1 MLYASVGGI
10 RDPMKQEITLE
21 YCRNQNKDICILSE
35 THINHEQFHQIR
47 NNWLRPFF
55 FSLGYTFSKGIL
67 ILLHP
72 GLPDV
77 TEIDSDPNGRFVSL
91 KVAPSDERIL
101 CVYAP
106 SGHSNREQLARRCFF
121 EELHNYIENKFQGNE
136 NKIIIGDFSCT
147 LDNMDRS
154 DGNKTQKR

>member
-35 THINHEQFHQIR
+35 THINHEQFLQIR

-55 FSLGYTFSKGIL
+55 FSLGDTFSKGIL

-72 GLPDV
+72 GFPDV
-77 TEIDSDPNGRFVSL
+77 TEIDSDPNGRFVSF
-91 KVAPSDERIL
+91 KGAPSDERIL
-101 CVYAP
+101 CVCAP
-106 SGHSNREQLARRCFF
+106 SGRSNREQLARRYFF
-121 EELHNYIENKFQGNE
+121 EELQIYLENKFPGNE
-136 NKIIIGDFSCT
+136 NKIIIGDFNFT
-147 LDNMDRS
+147 LDNMDR
-154 DGNKTQKR
+154 DEGNKTEKR